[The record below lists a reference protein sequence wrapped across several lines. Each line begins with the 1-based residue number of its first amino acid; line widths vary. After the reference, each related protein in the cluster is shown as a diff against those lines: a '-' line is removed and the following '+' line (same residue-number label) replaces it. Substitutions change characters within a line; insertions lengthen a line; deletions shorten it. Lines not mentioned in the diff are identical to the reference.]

1 MSQAI
6 SRMKNLSRHEEEIK
20 LEEAGVQVD
29 SNKGDVDKDTHNPS
43 WPRKWL
49 TMPKQRLLNSKSTS
63 FTRANW

>member
-6 SRMKNLSRHEEEIK
+6 SRMKNLSHQEEEVK
-20 LEEAGVQVD
+20 LEEAGVEVD
-29 SNKGDVDKDTHNPS
+29 SNKGDVDKDTHNAS

-49 TMPKQRLLNSKSTS
+49 TMPKQRLLKSKSTS